1 MALRKKRSSR
11 HASTPPAPIVTYTVT
26 VAHEPDAEC
35 DSCGMPRAMLI
46 EQENDAWICEV
57 CAGLVGNN
65 GFFWTAAING
75 IYNAAGDG
83 W

>member
-1 MALRKKRSSR
+1 
-11 HASTPPAPIVTYTVT
+11 
-26 VAHEPDAEC
+26 
-35 DSCGMPRAMLI
+35 MPRAMLI